1 MLWRINQIINA
12 LAVAAVVAALV
23 LLAVALVRTLVDPAS
38 DRHGYGLIFS
48 AVLGVVAIA
57 LLVPLVVGAIR
68 LHRRQRAGAVCQVV
82 TGAIVAVIS
91 AIVPGPYWIGIVV
104 GIGVAAPAVPL
115 LLTKQR
121 VDQ

>member
-12 LAVAAVVAALV
+12 LAVIAVVAALV
-23 LLAVALVRTLVDPAS
+23 FLAVAFVRSLVDPTS
-38 DRHGYGLIFS
+38 DRHGYAMIFS

-57 LLVPLVVGAIR
+57 LLIPLVAAAKQLR
-68 LHRRQRAGAVCQVV
+68 RRQRAGAGWQVV

-104 GIGVAAPAVPL
+104 GLGVAAPAVPL